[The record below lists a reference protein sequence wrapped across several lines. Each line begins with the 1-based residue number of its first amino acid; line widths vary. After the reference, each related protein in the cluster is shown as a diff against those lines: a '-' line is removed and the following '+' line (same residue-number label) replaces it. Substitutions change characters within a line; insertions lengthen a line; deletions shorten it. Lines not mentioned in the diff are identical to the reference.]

1 MKRLLG
7 AVAIALLA
15 AVGTTFEVG
24 AQEADRNALTAC
36 PPATALLTPECAD
49 QVCAAVSSATDL
61 DTAEQA
67 ILGRNAAMLIRDYG
81 ESDSASSARIAACVS
96 AGPTAVFASY
106 TGSEVAKVGEDVPAS
121 EQ

>member
-1 MKRLLG
+1 MKYLLS

-15 AVGTTFEVG
+15 VGTTFKVD
-24 AQEADRNALTAC
+24 AQEAEGTALSAC
-36 PPATALLTPECAD
+36 PPATSLLTPDCAD

-61 DTAEQA
+61 ATAEQA
-67 ILGRNAAMLIRDYG
+67 VLGRNAATLIRDYG
-81 ESDSASSARIAACVS
+81 ESDSASSAKIVACVS

-106 TGSEVAKVGEDVPAS
+106 SGSEVAKVGEDVPAS